1 MKIHNKLIKAGDKM
15 KVGLVLEGGAMRG
28 LYTAGVLDVFLDNK
42 DIKIDTI
49 IGVSAG
55 ALFGVNYKSRQKGR
69 TLRYNLK
76 YANDERYMGFKSLV
90 KTGDIVNREFCYD
103 EIPNKLDIFD
113 NDTYKK
119 TPEEFY
125 AVVTNLDT
133 GKPEYIKIDDA
144 QKDLEYLRASGSMP
158 YVSKIVQI
166 DGKKYLDGGTS
177 DSIPVDEM
185 MKMGVDKVIVVL
197 TRPLEYR
204 KKKSS
209 KKISKW
215 YYKRYPNYID
225 TLNNRYLMYNEE
237 VEKVISL
244 EKEKKIFVIRPS
256 RLVDIKRIERDTL
269 KLKEMYDL
277 GVEDAKNSLK
287 DLKNYL
293 EIKE

>member
-1 MKIHNKLIKAGDKM
+1 M

-103 EIPNKLDIFD
+103 ELPNKLDIFD
-113 NDTYKK
+113 NETYKK
-119 TPEEFY
+119 SPEEFY

-133 GKPEYIKIDDA
+133 GKPEYIKIEDA
-144 QKDLEYLRASGSMP
+144 QKDIEYLRASGSMP

-225 TLNNRYLMYNEE
+225 TLNNRYKMYNSE

-244 EKEKKIFVIRPS
+244 EKDKKIFVIRPS

>member
-1 MKIHNKLIKAGDKM
+1 M

-90 KTGDIVNREFCYD
+90 KTGDIVNKEFCYD
-103 EIPNKLDIFD
+103 ELPNKLDIFD
-113 NDTYKK
+113 NETYKK
-119 TPEEFY
+119 SPEEFY

-133 GKPEYIKIDDA
+133 GKPEYIKIVDA
-144 QKDLEYLRASGSMP
+144 QKDIEYLRASGSMP

-225 TLNNRYLMYNEE
+225 TLNNRYKMYNSE

-244 EKEKKIFVIRPS
+244 EKDKKIFVIRPS

>member
-1 MKIHNKLIKAGDKM
+1 MKIGLI
-15 KVGLVLEGGAMRG
+15 LEGGAMRG

-69 TLRYNLK
+69 VLRYNLK
-76 YANDERYMGFKSLV
+76 YAKDERYMGFKSLV

-103 EIPNKLDIFD
+103 EIPNKLDVFD

-225 TLNNRYLMYNEE
+225 TLNNRYKMYNSE

-244 EKEKKIFVIRPS
+244 EKDKKIFVIRPS
-256 RLVDIKRIERDTL
+256 RKVEIKRIERDTE
-269 KLKEMYDL
+269 KLQEMYDL